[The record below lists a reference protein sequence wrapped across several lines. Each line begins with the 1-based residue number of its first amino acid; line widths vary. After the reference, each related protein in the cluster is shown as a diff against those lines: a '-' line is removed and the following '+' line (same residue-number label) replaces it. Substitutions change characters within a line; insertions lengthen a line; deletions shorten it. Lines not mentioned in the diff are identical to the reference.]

1 VLVTGWAKGGKTE
14 ALLAFTANGADYI
27 GDEWVL
33 LTPDGTAMYG
43 IPERMRLQDWH
54 LRYRPDLRAG
64 VPVRTRLFFKG
75 VHVLDRLNGH
85 LASTRW
91 VPHLPKNVMADALP
105 ALRRQ
110 LNTQVDPLAVFGGP
124 PTRTTTAVD
133 TVFFM
138 VSRDTPEVEIA
149 PIDPR
154 DIAARMAASV
164 RYERLPFTA
173 AELAYA
179 FAFPSR
185 DLPESAAPMAPEIER
200 IACALVGRSAYA
212 VYHPYPCEL
221 GRLYDAMAPVCSGAP
236 KRRPRQT
243 PFGFEGAN
251 DGSPTPA

>member
-1 VLVTGWAKGGKTE
+1 
-14 ALLAFTANGADYI
+14 
-27 GDEWVL
+27 
-33 LTPDGTAMYG
+33 
-43 IPERMRLQDWH
+43 MRLQDWH

-64 VPVRTRLFFKG
+64 VPVRTRLFFMG
-75 VHVLDRLNGH
+75 VRILDRLNGQ

-91 VPHLPKNVMADALP
+91 FPRLPKSVMADALP

-138 VSRDTPEVEIA
+138 VSRDTHEVGVA
-149 PIDPR
+149 PIDPQ

-185 DLPESAAPMAPEIER
+185 DRPESGASMAPEIER
-200 IACALVGRSAYA
+200 IARALAGRSAYA
-212 VYHPYPCEL
+212 VYHPYPCDL
-221 GRLYDAMAPVCSGAP
+221 RRLYDAMAPVCSGAS
-236 KRRPRQT
+236 RHRSRQSA
-243 PFGFEGAN
+243 PGFESAN
-251 DGSPTPA
+251 DGNLSPA